1 MDFSTIISAISAV
14 GFPIVFC
21 IMIYKTMVDSI
32 NKFNEKLTEVIQK
45 HSDEAQAMQKSLDDN
60 TAVIVRLLDKL
71 GGDDNED
78 TRKNGK
84 TGK

>member
-71 GGDDNED
+71 GGDNNED
-78 TRKNGK
+78 KGKNGK

>member
-71 GGDDNED
+71 GGDNNED
-78 TRKNGK
+78 TGKNGK